1 MSYKTKAYTEKVHFS
16 YDKDRL
22 LLLIN
27 DNIQGMSDLHFG
39 GNGPRLTPEKIA
51 YERGKEGYDLLE
63 TDYR

>member
-1 MSYKTKAYTEKVHFS
+1 
-16 YDKDRL
+16 
-22 LLLIN
+22 
-27 DNIQGMSDLHFG
+27 MSDLHFG